1 MRTARRALKDIKE
14 TFIERMSKG
23 NKSCL
28 ENIPKGSPREYKANP
43 SEKRLKS
50 LSHITNYRNQKSI
63 EKLLLLKNKDLPTLE
78 LKNA

>member
-1 MRTARRALKDIKE
+1 MRTARRVLKDIKD
-14 TFIERMSKG
+14 TFIDRISKG

-28 ENIPKGSPREYKANP
+28 ENIPKGSPREYKINS

-63 EKLLLLKNKDLPTLE
+63 EKLLLLKNKDLPT
-78 LKNA
+78 